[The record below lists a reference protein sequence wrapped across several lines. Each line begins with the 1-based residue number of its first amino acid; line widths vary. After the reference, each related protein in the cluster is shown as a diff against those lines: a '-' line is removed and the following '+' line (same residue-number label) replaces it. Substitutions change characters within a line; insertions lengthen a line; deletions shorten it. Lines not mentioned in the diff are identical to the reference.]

1 MKLKLG
7 KREKRARAFIA
18 SKVEYMGDSG
28 FLLEIEWKRSAT
40 WGSNPHVYDFD
51 GSDCVDV
58 SGWGYCKLSTAMA
71 AVLRFL
77 PGLTPEQ
84 SAAVWALGGTGE
96 SSVLGKLSDLTGGQ
110 YQIVGYYWHKGLNV
124 YRVTR
129 GGGAVMLSKAER
141 GVSP

>member
-1 MKLKLG
+1 MKARKLG
-7 KREKRARAFIA
+7 KREQRAQAFI
-18 SKVEYMGDSG
+18 SSRVENGDGS
-28 FLLEIEWKRSAT
+28 FLLEVEWKRSAT

-58 SGWGYCKLSTAMA
+58 SGCGYCKLSTAMA
-71 AVLRFL
+71 DVLRFL

-96 SSVLGKLSDLTGGQ
+96 SSVLGKLSDLTGGK
-110 YQIVGYYWHKGLNV
+110 YQIVGHYWHKGLNV

-129 GGGAVMLSKAER
+129 V
-141 GVSP
+141 GVVS